1 MSDIMRPMRFDHLMN
16 WILGEYEAQKTIF
29 GERAFAKTTG
39 AARPIFREK
48 IETPFG
54 PAAGP
59 NTQLAQNIVASYVT
73 GARFFEL
80 KTVQKMDGEELSA
93 CVNKPCI
100 LASDEGYNCE
110 WSTELTVPQAFDE
123 YVKALSQHA
132 EWVGQ
137 HRVVNLLD
145 AVRGIVPCLMNEVR
159 IAANRVHL
167 NTHLLQLFVLLC
179 QVNQLG
185 GANEGKVCW
194 IEEENGPFAF
204 YVFARYGFE
213 LAILISLH
221 LKFGQQ

>member
-1 MSDIMRPMRFDHLMN
+1 MSDIMRPMKFDHLMN
-16 WILGEYEAQKTIF
+16 WILGEYETQKTIF
-29 GERAFAKTTG
+29 GVRAFAKTSG
-39 AARPIFREK
+39 AARPIFNEK

-123 YVKALSQHA
+123 YVKAYSSNA
-132 EWVGQ
+132 
-137 HRVVNLLD
+137 
-145 AVRGIVPCLMNEVR
+145 
-159 IAANRVHL
+159 
-167 NTHLLQLFVLLC
+167 
-179 QVNQLG
+179 
-185 GANEGKVCW
+185 
-194 IEEENGPFAF
+194 
-204 YVFARYGFE
+204 
-213 LAILISLH
+213 
-221 LKFGQQ
+221 